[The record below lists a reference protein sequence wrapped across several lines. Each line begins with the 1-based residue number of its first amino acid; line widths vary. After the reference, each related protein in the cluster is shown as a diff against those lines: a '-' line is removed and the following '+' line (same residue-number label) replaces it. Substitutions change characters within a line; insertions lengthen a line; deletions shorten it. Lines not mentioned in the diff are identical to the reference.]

1 MDWHLYFA
9 FVAATAV
16 LMLIPGPNVGL
27 IVANSVAHGT
37 RSGLITVAGT
47 SCAMVPQLLL
57 TLLGM
62 SAVLTVLSD
71 WFNWLRWIG
80 VAYLLYLGIKQWRA
94 HDSDLLGLKAGQKP
108 ARAIFARGFLVSL
121 SNPKTLL
128 FYGAFFPQFV
138 NVQHD
143 AVSQFALLAATFL
156 VVGVFIDGSWALL
169 AGRARP
175 FLAKRGT
182 VRHRVSGSLLIAA
195 ALGLALAREK

>member
-9 FVAATAV
+9 LVAATAV

-108 ARAIFARGFLVSL
+108 ARAIYSRVPRVARQSQD
-121 SNPKTLL
+121 SPLL
-128 FYGAFFPQFV
+128 RSILPAV
-138 NVQHD
+138 RERSDD